1 MFSWLANLPVARKLM
16 IGFGLLCL
24 MSVLIFGAGWH
35 AIDSLSYRMDRM
47 SAVNRLMDDFSK
59 LRQERSAFVESEG
72 GGQAAN
78 DLKEKIRQ
86 VAGNLDALRDFFTQE
101 QNRQRI
107 EEMARHLA
115 AYQANIGELEKAYRQ
130 IEEARATRRLS
141 GDQALKGLDQL
152 NAFLEGEGYSSER
165 RLELYKAIKDVQMQ
179 FLYARFETRAYTYGA
194 NPKQYSAATGAI
206 DAALASL
213 APVREVLG
221 NTDTTLFNELERAMR
236 TYRQSLD
243 SHQSALAQASAV
255 TKQVQNDGDALV
267 RVSQELYEHQMQLRE
282 EDTRAAA
289 WTLTSGL
296 VLALV
301 FGVLGALLITRQ
313 IVPPLRSALH
323 NVQRIA
329 SGDLSHQ
336 ALVQRTDEIGQL
348 QTALQ
353 RMTDSLRG
361 LIGHIGEGASRIGSA
376 TGELAAITR
385 QTAASANEQKLET
398 EQVATAMHEMTTSI
412 QDVARNAVETA
423 RSVDQAAEEA
433 ASGAQVVA
441 GAVVQIESLAR
452 EVELTGEAV
461 GSLARE
467 SSRIGGMLDVIKA
480 VAEQTNLLALNA
492 AIEAARAG
500 EAGRGFAVVADE
512 VRGLAQRTQ
521 QSTEDIEVL
530 IAALQQGTQQAVQR
544 MEASRDLTGASV
556 RLARDAGQA
565 LGRITTRMSGIQGM
579 TQQIA
584 TAAEQQGAVAEEI
597 NRSVLSVR
605 NIADQAHAASGQ
617 VSAASVEM
625 AGLGE
630 VLNDQVQRFRL

>member
-1 MFSWLANLPVARKLM
+1 
-16 IGFGLLCL
+16 
-24 MSVLIFGAGWH
+24 
-35 AIDSLSYRMDRM
+35 
-47 SAVNRLMDDFSK
+47 
-59 LRQERSAFVESEG
+59 
-72 GGQAAN
+72 
-78 DLKEKIRQ
+78 
-86 VAGNLDALRDFFTQE
+86 
-101 QNRQRI
+101 
-107 EEMARHLA
+107 
-115 AYQANIGELEKAYRQ
+115 
-130 IEEARATRRLS
+130 
-141 GDQALKGLDQL
+141 
-152 NAFLEGEGYSSER
+152 
-165 RLELYKAIKDVQMQ
+165 
-179 FLYARFETRAYTYGA
+179 
-194 NPKQYSAATGAI
+194 
-206 DAALASL
+206 
-213 APVREVLG
+213 
-221 NTDTTLFNELERAMR
+221 
-236 TYRQSLD
+236 
-243 SHQSALAQASAV
+243 
-255 TKQVQNDGDALV
+255 
-267 RVSQELYEHQMQLRE
+267 
-282 EDTRAAA
+282 
-289 WTLTSGL
+289 
-296 VLALV
+296 
-301 FGVLGALLITRQ
+301 
-313 IVPPLRSALH
+313 
-323 NVQRIA
+323 
-329 SGDLSHQ
+329 
-336 ALVQRTDEIGQL
+336 
-348 QTALQ
+348 
-353 RMTDSLRG
+353 MTDSLRG

-530 IAALQQGTQQAVQR
+530 IAALQQGTHQAVQR
-544 MEASRDLTGASV
+544 MEASRDLTGESV